1 MSNEWM
7 DQEAIYIVNLNHE
20 KKRNLE
26 ALEREV
32 YRQLREKKRRY
43 VSRAEKQIVG
53 FMILVLAGLTG
64 LALTV
69 TGHVIG
75 GFAANVLAF
84 LGWQLQAIMS
94 KKSAALR
101 VGASESGRLVG
112 RPYEHTAIV
121 SGFGGKVNV

>member
-7 DQEAIYIVNLNHE
+7 DQDVIRIVNQNHE
-20 KKRNLE
+20 TKRNLE
-26 ALEREV
+26 VLKREV
-32 YRQLREKKRRY
+32 ARRKRSKEDARRY

-69 TGHVIG
+69 TGHGIG

-84 LGWQLQAIMS
+84 LGLAINCH
-94 KKSAALR
+94 
-101 VGASESGRLVG
+101 
-112 RPYEHTAIV
+112 YE
-121 SGFGGKVNV
+121 

>member
-32 YRQLREKKRRY
+32 DRRLKKKSQRY
-43 VSRAEKQIVG
+43 VSRAEKQILG
-53 FMILVLAGLTG
+53 FLVMVLAGLTG

-69 TGHVIG
+69 TGHMIG

-84 LGWQLQAIMS
+84 LGLAIS
-94 KKSAALR
+94 CH
-101 VGASESGRLVG
+101 
-112 RPYEHTAIV
+112 YE
-121 SGFGGKVNV
+121 

>member
-1 MSNEWM
+1 MTQEWM
-7 DQEAIYIVNLNHE
+7 DQDVIRIVNQNHE
-20 KKRNLE
+20 TKRNLE

-32 YRQLREKKRRY
+32 DRRLRQKSRRY

-69 TGHVIG
+69 TGHMIG

-84 LGWQLQAIMS
+84 LGLAIS
-94 KKSAALR
+94 CH
-101 VGASESGRLVG
+101 
-112 RPYEHTAIV
+112 YE
-121 SGFGGKVNV
+121 

>member
-20 KKRNLE
+20 TKRNLE

-32 YRQLREKKRRY
+32 DRRLRQKSRRY

-53 FMILVLAGLTG
+53 FMILILAGLTG

-69 TGHVIG
+69 TGHMIG

-84 LGWQLQAIMS
+84 LGLAI
-94 KKSAALR
+94 
-101 VGASESGRLVG
+101 ASH
-112 RPYEHTAIV
+112 YE
-121 SGFGGKVNV
+121 

>member
-1 MSNEWM
+1 MSNEWT
-7 DQEAIYIVNLNHE
+7 DRDVIRIVNLNHE
-20 KKRNLE
+20 TKRNLE
-26 ALEREV
+26 TLKQKVDR
-32 YRQLREKKRRY
+32 RLKKKSRRY

-84 LGWQLQAIMS
+84 LGLAIS
-94 KKSAALR
+94 CY
-101 VGASESGRLVG
+101 
-112 RPYEHTAIV
+112 YE
-121 SGFGGKVNV
+121 

>member
-1 MSNEWM
+1 MTQERMNE
-7 DQEAIYIVNLNHE
+7 DVIYIVNLNHE

-26 ALEREV
+26 ALKRKVER
-32 YRQLREKKRRY
+32 RLKKKSRRY

-69 TGHVIG
+69 TGHMIG

-84 LGWQLQAIMS
+84 LGLAIS
-94 KKSAALR
+94 CY
-101 VGASESGRLVG
+101 
-112 RPYEHTAIV
+112 YE
-121 SGFGGKVNV
+121 